1 MVSADY
7 RLLPESSGMDMLE
20 DIADVWKWVR
30 NDLQAHLNS
39 QTGSTMGIDLA
50 KVAVLGDSSGGYC
63 AVQSTLTQPAG
74 SFKLKGQCRVPQNL
88 FGMPM
93 LPAEMIDAHMEKV
106 EPGTIVTSV
115 TPMERVDLAVA
126 MMQYA
131 RYLEFLGRDERLYP
145 VKAVSKADNMPPTF
159 TWHGTNDSVLP
170 MGGSIRF
177 VEAFKQKHPNT
188 PVRLSLH
195 PGDHGFDGELTLE
208 SEGFKEDF
216 KFMSDH
222 CLG

>member
-74 SFKLKGQCRVPQNL
+74 SFKLVI
-88 FGMPM
+88 
-93 LPAEMIDAHMEKV
+93 A
-106 EPGTIVTSV
+106 
-115 TPMERVDLAVA
+115 
-126 MMQYA
+126 
-131 RYLEFLGRDERLYP
+131 LYP
-145 VKAVSKADNMPPTF
+145 QID
-159 TWHGTNDSVLP
+159 
-170 MGGSIRF
+170 
-177 VEAFKQKHPNT
+177 
-188 PVRLSLH
+188 
-195 PGDHGFDGELTLE
+195 LE
-208 SEGFKEDF
+208 SEWFTRKASAEF
-216 KFMSDH
+216 RKTSSA
-222 CLG
+222 CQCYPPK